1 MMFSFSFWFLFIPA
15 CLCSYG
21 DDSKAIRGMWL
32 RTLKRH
38 AGKHIETMSEY
49 ELSQLER
56 QKRLSNVTPTPTKVA
71 SSITDK
77 NTPKTPQEEYEESI
91 RERKRRLRAAGTNS
105 FDSREQEI
113 SDVINIST

>member
-1 MMFSFSFWFLFIPA
+1 
-15 CLCSYG
+15 
-21 DDSKAIRGMWL
+21 MWL

-56 QKRLSNVTPTPTKVA
+56 QKRLSNATPTPTKVA

-77 NTPKTPQEEYEESI
+77 TTPKTPQEEYEESV